1 MKVAQE
7 LCFLINGF
15 RLVIFY
21 DMVNH
26 SKLFDLLFHIFYVQ
40 ISNYS
45 NLVIMKNMWRIKIKE
60 NLFENL

>member
-26 SKLFDLLFHIFYVQ
+26 SKLFDLLFHNFYVQ

-45 NLVIMKNMWRIKIKE
+45 NEKFVE
-60 NLFENL
+60 NKDQRKPV

>member
-7 LCFLINGF
+7 LCFLINGL

-45 NLVIMKNMWRIKIKE
+45 NLVIMKNM
-60 NLFENL
+60 